1 MNDKTEQDG
10 VKITAKRYHGVIVPM
25 VTPFTADG
33 EVDLA
38 AAGRI
43 INHIVAT
50 GASIF
55 VLGTTG
61 EAPSI
66 APNVKTRLVKAAVQQ
81 NAGRTTTYAGI
92 SDTCAAVSVDL
103 ARQYTDLGVKVVVAH
118 VPCFYPLADEDVL
131 RYFEYLADHSP
142 VPLILYNMP
151 AVTNT
156 SLSLSIID
164 QLSHHPNIVGLKD
177 SENNTQRLT
186 EALALWRDRPDFVH
200 ITGCAVLSMTALCQG
215 SDGIVPSAANLAP
228 ALFCRLYEAARNGDT
243 DLAERLQARA
253 DGIADIYWKDRLL
266 SQSLP
271 VLKAVMSIYD
281 FCGPHV
287 LPPLQALNAEQI
299 RELKDK
305 IPILEAMIHPS

>member
-10 VKITAKRYHGVIVPM
+10 AKMTAKRYQGVVVPM

-33 EVDLA
+33 EVDLV

-66 APNVKTRLVKAAVQQ
+66 APDEKTRLVKASVQQ

-92 SDTCAAVSVDL
+92 SDTCVAVSVDL
-103 ARQYTDLGVKVVVAH
+103 ARQYTDLGVDVVVAH
-118 VPCFYPLADEDVL
+118 VPCFYPLPDEDVL
-131 RYFEYLADHSP
+131 RYFEYLADQSP
-142 VPLILYNMP
+142 LPLILYNMP
-151 AVTNT
+151 AMTKM

-177 SENNTQRLT
+177 SENNTRRLT
-186 EALALWRDRPDFVH
+186 EALVLWRDRPDFVH
-200 ITGCAVLSMTALCQG
+200 MTGCAVLSTTALFQG

-243 DLAERLQARA
+243 ELAGRLQACA
-253 DGIADIYWKDRLL
+253 DGIADIYCKDRLL

-271 VLKAVMSIYD
+271 VFKAIMSVFD

-287 LPPLQALNAEQI
+287 LPPLRTLTVEQI

-305 IPILEAMIHPS
+305 IPILEAMINPS